1 MTGSRSLR
9 PFLCVVRVESNGQVS
24 TLANSNTI
32 VYPKCRIEEMN
43 RQASRNLTRQRLRS
57 SAQHIFAREG
67 IGAAS
72 IDRIA
77 EAAGYSRGAF
87 YSNYPDKHTLALEL
101 LAEWQSS
108 EIALWKAKLEDVDDP
123 ERRIELLQES
133 FNNFHTDANRSLL
146 NLELQLEAERSPT
159 FGDRYRAYLDS
170 LHKGIAELLNVLFKM
185 ANRTPPADLH
195 LLARTMRS
203 TTMGLALQGRYA
215 PQENGNCDPGAMLA
229 LFVRA
234 MINLG
239 APVEP
244 IAEDV

>member
-1 MTGSRSLR
+1 MS
-9 PFLCVVRVESNGQVS
+9 
-24 TLANSNTI
+24 
-32 VYPKCRIEEMN
+32 
-43 RQASRNLTRQRLRS
+43 RQASRNLTRQRLRN
-57 SAQHIFAREG
+57 SAQQIFAREG

-123 ERRIELLQES
+123 ERRIEMLRDS
-133 FNNFHTDANRSLL
+133 FNNFHSDADRSLL
-146 NLELQLEAERSPT
+146 NLELQLEAERSEA
-159 FGDRYRAYLDS
+159 FGERYRAYLDV
-170 LHKGIAELLNVLFKM
+170 LHTGIAELLTILFKM
-185 ANRTPPADLH
+185 ANRKPPADLH

-215 PQENGNCDPGAMLA
+215 PRGDGSGDPGTMLA

-239 APVEP
+239 APLEP
-244 IAEDV
+244 IAEEI